1 VTESE
6 EKNDPGA
13 CWNDRG
19 QGEKTEDAGPAA
31 PSLCRE
37 TGNQTTSSD
46 RIKRKAPRTG
56 GSTGEGVAKIL
67 VLNQRLKQLLS
78 DPNQERNQKRRIAQ
92 HTHDSKINFSLRT
105 NQEYNRSVEV
115 ITLPSSFD
123 Y

>member
-6 EKNDPGA
+6 EKNR
-13 CWNDRG
+13 WNDRG

-67 VLNQRLKQLLS
+67 VLNQRLKQLLY
-78 DPNQERNQKRRIAQ
+78 PNQERNQKRRIAQ

-115 ITLPSSFD
+115 TTLPSSFD
-123 Y
+123 YWK